1 MMLRMTALTKTK
13 EDTANKMPQPI
24 FTTYSVV
31 VFLLQTLAPRGLK
44 PLKKDPVP
52 KAQIPGPSRIYF
64 RYQQNHKLEFQL
76 CSSSSQ
82 QALLANILSLY
93 YVCTVK

>member
-1 MMLRMTALTKTK
+1 MLRMTALTKTK
-13 EDTANKMPQPI
+13 DTADKMPQPI

-52 KAQIPGPSRIYF
+52 KAQIPEPSRIYF

-82 QALLANILSLY
+82 QSLLANILSLY

>member
-13 EDTANKMPQPI
+13 DTANKMPQPI

-82 QALLANILSLY
+82 QSLLANILSLY

>member
-13 EDTANKMPQPI
+13 EDTADKMPQPI

-82 QALLANILSLY
+82 QSLLANILSLY